1 MALWGHGFLGV
12 RTRRPVTNTQPI
24 NTMEKYKIKDL
35 LSGAI
40 YEWTVRDCLNEI
52 NRDRSDEWT
61 NYDEADW
68 REGWDQWVE
77 GEYLSIQD

>member
-1 MALWGHGFLGV
+1 MK
-12 RTRRPVTNTQPI
+12 TKT
-24 NTMEKYKIKDL
+24 YKIKDL
-35 LSGAI
+35 LSEET

-61 NYDEADW
+61 DYDETDW